1 MSMEH
6 GGERREKEM
15 SLKQPVGSS
24 QAQHIGSRLAS
35 LVSLLKPAIA
45 WLWTFHLVTLLW
57 LTFMMPD
64 MASII
69 AFFKSLVNG
78 KTGFSG
84 PPVFSLLFYGSM
96 VVLYHAW
103 GWLREHR
110 EHLAHRLARS
120 PLEPLVHGLMVF
132 LVLTNPGAPR
142 GFIYFQF

>member
-1 MSMEH
+1 M
-6 GGERREKEM
+6 
-15 SLKQPVGSS
+15 LKTL
-24 QAQHIGSRLAS
+24 LA
-35 LVSLLKPAIA
+35 
-45 WLWTFHLVTLLW
+45 WFCTFHLVTLLW

-64 MASII
+64 MASIL

-120 PLEPLVHGLMVF
+120 PLEPLLHGLMVF

>member
-1 MSMEH
+1 
-6 GGERREKEM
+6 
-15 SLKQPVGSS
+15 V
-24 QAQHIGSRLAS
+24 
-35 LVSLLKPAIA
+35 
-45 WLWTFHLVTLLW
+45 TFHLVTLLW

-64 MASII
+64 MASIV

-78 KTGFSG
+78 KTGFAG

-96 VVLYHAW
+96 VVLYHVW

-120 PLEPLVHGLMVF
+120 PLEPLLHGLMVF
-132 LVLTNPGAPR
+132 LILTNPGAPR